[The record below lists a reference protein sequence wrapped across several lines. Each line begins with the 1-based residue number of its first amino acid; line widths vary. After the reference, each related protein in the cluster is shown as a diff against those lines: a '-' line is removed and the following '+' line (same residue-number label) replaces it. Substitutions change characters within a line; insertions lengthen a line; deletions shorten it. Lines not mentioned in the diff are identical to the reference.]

1 MIPGMAALRRR
12 GPLEVDRDALK
23 RMEAIIQSMTPG
35 ERTHPEVIGG
45 SRRRRIARGSG
56 TRVQDVNQ
64 LLAQFKQMKQLL
76 GQMADMER
84 RSRQGAGTPFS
95 I

>member
-1 MIPGMAALRRR
+1 M
-12 GPLEVDRDALK
+12 DQDALK
-23 RMEAIIQSMTPG
+23 RMEAIIQSMTAD
-35 ERTHPEVIGG
+35 ERAHPQVIGG

-64 LLAQFKQMKQLL
+64 LLAQFKHMKQLL

-84 RSRQGAGTPFS
+84 QSRHGAGIPFP